1 MKFLFVVIYLA
12 FSTQRVPCP
21 DGGSTLGVCS
31 VNHGTKEVVSKVEVL
46 TTDPGKVSSILKDHP
61 DAKVDTFVLTPFLG
75 WNTTMLTKE

>member
-1 MKFLFVVIYLA
+1 MKLLFVVIYWVV
-12 FSTQRVPCP
+12 STQQAPCP
-21 DGGSTLGVCS
+21 DGMIGCLVF
-31 VNHGTKEVVSKVEVL
+31 HGKTSAPSKVEVL